1 MFSEVFLKL
10 VRVSLVVGLG
20 AVTASLALANEG
32 KELASFR
39 IQSNR
44 QKPLD
49 PVCTLIRNSLNSL
62 PAEQIAAQPYDLT
75 VALSHNNLFTRPQW
89 EPVVASSHFDV
100 LGSIHALQE
109 EYIGSYEFTKK
120 VAPYINRGFQIYPD
134 DAKNYQ
140 ARMEKAYF
148 DIDNDDEKDEVYRYF
163 RVMPA
168 DQSDFYS
175 GWSYFAPGK
184 GYYVNLD
191 LNSARGFLLPKASDR
206 MSATYDAF
214 FFDGK
219 TYLLRGPFTKVIRVY
234 LPEGS
239 DSDGIGLSSID
250 KNARDSEVCQLLP
263 AKH

>member
-1 MFSEVFLKL
+1 MFSEVFLRL
-10 VRVSLVVGLG
+10 MCVGLVGLG
-20 AVTASLALANEG
+20 AFMASPAMANEG

-39 IQSNR
+39 IQS
-44 QKPLD
+44 QAHKPID
-49 PVCTLIRNSLNSL
+49 PVCKAIRNTLNSL
-62 PAEQIAAQPYDLT
+62 PAEQVAAQPYDIA

-109 EYIGSYEFTKK
+109 EYIGSYEYTKK
-120 VAPYINRGFQIYPD
+120 VAPYISRGFQIYPD
-134 DAKNYQ
+134 DEKNYQ
-140 ARMEKAYF
+140 AHMEKAYF
-148 DIDNDDEKDEVYRYF
+148 DIDNDDEIDEVYRYF

-191 LNSARGFLLPKASDR
+191 LNSALGFLLPKVSDR
-206 MSATYDAF
+206 KSATYDTVF
-214 FFDGK
+214 FEGK
-219 TYLLRGPFTKVIRVY
+219 TYLLRGPFNKVIRIY
-234 LPEGS
+234 LPNGS
-239 DSDGIGLSSID
+239 DSDGLGLSSID
-250 KNARDSEVCQLLP
+250 KNSRDSELCQLQP